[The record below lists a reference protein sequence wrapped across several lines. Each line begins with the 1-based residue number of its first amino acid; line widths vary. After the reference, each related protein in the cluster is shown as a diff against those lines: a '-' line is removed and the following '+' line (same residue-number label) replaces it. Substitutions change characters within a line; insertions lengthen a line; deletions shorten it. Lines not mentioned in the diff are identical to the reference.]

1 MDKINSNILNNQG
14 LILCG
19 GGGQR
24 LTQISYNFVIVTIK
38 KKLYYTKA
46 TEGTDKEGVFV
57 LFRQKVWC
65 ILNSKLG
72 FYSHIRCVINS
83 GAVCNTQLT
92 SPATTFCHI
101 PRGGWGKTPPR
112 HLSVHLH
119 AQGGIGNPPPR
130 KGKREKKGDELFL
143 TIKDCFL
150 SKPFPPPPPQLNM
163 WLPPCICLIFIPLAR

>member
-1 MDKINSNILNNQG
+1 M
-14 LILCG
+14 
-19 GGGQR
+19 
-24 LTQISYNFVIVTIK
+24 
-38 KKLYYTKA
+38 
-46 TEGTDKEGVFV
+46 
-57 LFRQKVWC
+57 FRQKVWC

-143 TIKDCFL
+143 TIKGFFL
-150 SKPFPPPPPQLNM
+150 SKPFPPPPPIEYVVTPLY
-163 WLPPCICLIFIPLAR
+163 LSHLYPPRPLESPTPHPPPPEP